1 MPRFYV
7 EGCQD
12 AQTGITIMG
21 EDVNHIKNVLR
32 LTIGDTITV
41 CDGAGKEYECEIAE
55 ISKEQVYANIVDINQ
70 NAAELPCNI
79 TLFQGMPK
87 SDKMEVILQK
97 AVELGAAGVIPVAT
111 RNAVVK
117 LDAKKAEAKI
127 RRWQAIAE
135 SAAKQSK
142 RSYIP
147 QVGPVMSLKEAF
159 SYIEE
164 QKFDLRMIPYELE
177 KGMDGTKTVL
187 EALAPGQQVAVFI
200 GPEGGFDEEEIQ
212 LALKMGVKPVSL
224 GKRILRTETAGPA
237 ILALLMMKLEGAF

>member
-1 MPRFYV
+1 MYHFFV
-7 EGCQD
+7 EPHQIG
-12 AQTGITIMG
+12 AEEIRIEGA
-21 EDVNHIKNVLR
+21 DVNHIRNVLR
-32 LTIGDTITV
+32 MKPGEEILISSREGGDYFCRV
-41 CDGAGKEYECEIAE
+41 EELEPEYVSAKILEEWE
-55 ISKEQVYANIVDINQ
+55 NK
-70 NAAELPCNI
+70 ELPARI
-79 TLFQGMPK
+79 HLFQGLPK
-87 SDKMEVILQK
+87 GDKMELIIQK